1 MSLSRIFG
9 IVLLT
14 VGVVLI
20 VMGVVASRSLANS
33 LSTVFAGRL
42 TQNTLWYIFGGIVA
56 AVVGFLLAI
65 GILGRSRS

>member
-33 LSTVFAGRL
+33 LSTVFAGHL
-42 TQNTLWYIFGGIVA
+42 TQNTLWYIFGGIAA
-56 AVVGFLLAI
+56 AVVGFLLAL
-65 GILGRSRS
+65 GVLGRSRS